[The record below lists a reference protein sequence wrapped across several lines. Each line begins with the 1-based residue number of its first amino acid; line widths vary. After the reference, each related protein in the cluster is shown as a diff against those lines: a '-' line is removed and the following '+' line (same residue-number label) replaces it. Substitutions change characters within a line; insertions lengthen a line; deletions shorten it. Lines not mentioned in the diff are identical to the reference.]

1 MYEVSRIE
9 LSEMSCKATLLGSL
23 ISREKKSEEKI
34 KKLEKKIKK
43 VVQSQTPG
51 EHFQRKKSDQ
61 DGFPDIAV
69 NAV

>member
-1 MYEVSRIE
+1 
-9 LSEMSCKATLLGSL
+9 MSCKATLLGSL

-34 KKLEKKIKK
+34 KKLEKKMKK

-51 EHFQRKKSDQ
+51 EDFQRKKSDQ